1 MRTMA
6 VLHGLFG
13 ISPNLHGP
21 KSSRVYQLLRSDG
34 KSTWEILWFI
44 AWMTPP
50 WTDFVHPSA
59 DTMNKLT
66 VHLFLLSSQINSG
79 RIQCLPRFTKNIPT
93 YSVLDVRGPP
103 SPSGEACWM
112 QQLKFKVGMDYLEIV
127 LNSFK
132 MTFER
137 FAPFWY
143 KCRVYLHCNINC
155 KLHYYINFKNSSTG
169 KFTSAKKLKIREF

>member
-1 MRTMA
+1 MGKVLLGRRRTTDERGQMTSESNTGQMRTMA

-44 AWMTPP
+44 PWMTPP

-66 VHLFLLSSQINSG
+66 VHLSVLSSQINSVQ
-79 RIQCLPRFTKNIPT
+79 IQCLPRFTKNQQT
-93 YSVLDVRGPP
+93 YTSIDVRGP
-103 SPSGEACWM
+103 SSSSGESWWM
-112 QQLKFKVGMDYLEIV
+112 HHLMFKVKIDYLEIV
-127 LNSFK
+127 LNSF
-132 MTFER
+132 
-137 FAPFWY
+137 
-143 KCRVYLHCNINC
+143 
-155 KLHYYINFKNSSTG
+155 
-169 KFTSAKKLKIREF
+169 